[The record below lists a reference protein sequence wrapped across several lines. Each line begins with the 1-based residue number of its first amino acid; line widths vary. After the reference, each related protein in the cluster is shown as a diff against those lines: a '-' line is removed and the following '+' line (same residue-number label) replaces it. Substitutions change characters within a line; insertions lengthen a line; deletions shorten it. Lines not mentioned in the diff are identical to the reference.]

1 MSKSRVAV
9 LGTLAELHQEP
20 IRYDLK
26 ALVRLVKNLQPDLL
40 CAEIPL
46 DHWRNGRLDR
56 LPPEYGEALLPLT
69 RRTNI
74 VLVPVASDQGCELIS
89 PRRGPIRGG
98 RSVLVWWMNWMLRSL
113 QRDAGTPEAINTG
126 FFGHLCD
133 TMCAVTAWVCGEAT
147 RRAWQQANQQLYDNV
162 VQAMQRDPGRRVLVT
177 VDCRRR
183 HQLQKRLNALDGI
196 ELVHFRDL

>member
-1 MSKSRVAV
+1 MYKSRVAV
-9 LGTLAELHQEP
+9 LGTLAELHREP

-26 ALVRLVKNLQPDLL
+26 MLVRLVKNLQPDLL
-40 CAEIPL
+40 CAEIHL
-46 DHWRNGRLDR
+46 DHWRSGHLDQ
-56 LPPEYGEALLPLT
+56 LPPEYGEALLPLI
-69 RRTNI
+69 RRTDI

-89 PRRGPIRGG
+89 PRGGPIRGG
-98 RSVLVWWMNWMLRSL
+98 RSALVWWMNWMMRSL

-126 FFGHLCD
+126 LFGYLCD
-133 TMCAVTAWVCGEAT
+133 AMCAVTAWVCGQAT

-162 VQAMQRDPGRRVLVT
+162 VQAVQRDPGRRVLVT

-183 HQLQKRLNALDGI
+183 HQLQKRLKMLAEI